1 MYAIF
6 SVRMVLNF
14 KNLKFAAALSN
25 VFFILQLLCSVKSV
39 CGSVLGYWITSAK
52 GFHLRAK
59 GMFHGIQLEWLVTQR
74 DSECLH
80 MECLSRTV
88 LFSYCPYNF
97 SVIFKYT

>member
-14 KNLKFAAALSN
+14 KNLKFAATLSN

-39 CGSVLGYWITSAK
+39 CGSVLDYWITSAK

-80 MECLSRTV
+80 MECPEQSYFHTV
-88 LFSYCPYNF
+88 HIIF

>member
-39 CGSVLGYWITSAK
+39 CGSVLGY
-52 GFHLRAK
+52 
-59 GMFHGIQLEWLVTQR
+59 
-74 DSECLH
+74 
-80 MECLSRTV
+80 
-88 LFSYCPYNF
+88 
-97 SVIFKYT
+97 